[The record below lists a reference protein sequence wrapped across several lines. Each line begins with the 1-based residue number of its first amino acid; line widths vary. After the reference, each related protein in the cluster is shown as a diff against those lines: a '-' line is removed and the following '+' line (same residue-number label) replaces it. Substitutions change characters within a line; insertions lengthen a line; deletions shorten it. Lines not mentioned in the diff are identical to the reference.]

1 MIKLSDLLNKY
12 YSVSIIGMCK
22 NAGKTTVL
30 NKLISEFSMQKKVLA
45 ITSIGRDGESTDVVT
60 ITPKPEIFVP
70 SGTLAAT
77 AKKLLPF
84 CSATVEVLFSTG
96 MPTPLG
102 EIIII
107 RTLSSGYIQIAGPS
121 IIEQLKTVNKL
132 FCNFGAEK
140 ILIDGALSRRSL
152 CSTAVSDAT
161 VLSSGASYSVD
172 IDETVADTAF
182 AVKMLSLPV
191 EKRVLIKTNK
201 NYVFYYADGQKTE
214 SDEIIDGLKNK
225 PEIVYTNGGL
235 TDGIIKTFITKN
247 IDIEGVVFVVDD
259 SSKIFL
265 TEKFYNSFIAR
276 GGILRVVN
284 DVNLAAVTV
293 NPVSAYGYQYDA
305 YEYLTKMKNIID
317 IPVYDLEKDYE

>member
-1 MIKLSDLLNKY
+1 MKLSELINKY
-12 YSVSIIGMCK
+12 YSVSIIGMSK

-30 NKLISEFSMQKKVLA
+30 NKLIGELSERKMILG
-45 ITSIGRDGESTDVVT
+45 ITSVGRDGESTDVLT

-70 SGTLAAT
+70 KGTLAAT

-84 CSATVEVLFSTG
+84 CTATVEILYCTG
-96 MPTPLG
+96 IPTPLG

-121 IIEQLKTVNKL
+121 IIEQLKIVNEL
-132 FCNFGAEK
+132 FKKYGANK

-161 VLSSGASYSVD
+161 ILSSGASYSLD

-191 EKRVLIKTNK
+191 QKGVFVKSGKT
-201 NYVFYYADGQKTE
+201 YVFYYADGQKTE
-214 SDEIIDGLKNK
+214 SDDADEIIKTK
-225 PEIVYTNGGL
+225 PETVYVNGGL

-247 IDIEGVVFVVDD
+247 IDIEGVVFVVND
-259 SSKIFL
+259 SSAIFL
-265 TEKFYNSFIAR
+265 TEKYYKTLTQR
-276 GGILRVVN
+276 GAILRVLS
-284 DVNLAAVTV
+284 DVNLVAVTV
-293 NPVSAYGYQYDA
+293 NPVSAYGYLYNAEDYIA
-305 YEYLTKMKNIID
+305 KMKNLVA
-317 IPVYDLEKDYE
+317 IPVFNVEKDYE